1 VGHAL
6 RSWFRSGA
14 DARRVLVR
22 AEALRPQ
29 RLVTPLVAAARSTG
43 QRAVGSNRE
52 PRAGQRVGRTT
63 RVNPAHAIIIF
74 VAGLGAGTINAV
86 VGSGSLITFPT
97 LIALG
102 YPPVLANVS
111 NDIGLVP
118 GAISAVYGYRREL
131 SGQRDRLIRLVPA
144 SAAGGLLGAV
154 LLLVLPSAFFKRIVI
169 ALILIALAL
178 VVVQPRLAAYLRTR
192 SEPRRSE
199 VRITLWVLVA
209 ATGIY
214 GGYFGAAQGI
224 ILIAILGLLLRDDL
238 QRLNATK
245 NVLAGSVNLVA
256 SIVFVFATDVDWK
269 VVGLIAAGSIVGGQ
283 LGASFGRRLDQRALR
298 LVIVGVGILA
308 LVRLI

>member
-1 VGHAL
+1 M
-6 RSWFRSGA
+6 
-14 DARRVLVR
+14 
-22 AEALRPQ
+22 
-29 RLVTPLVAAARSTG
+29 T
-43 QRAVGSNRE
+43 
-52 PRAGQRVGRTT
+52 
-63 RVNPAHAIIIF
+63 PAHAIIIF

-144 SAAGGLLGAV
+144 SATGGLIGAV

-169 ALILIALAL
+169 ALIVVALAL
-178 VVVQPRLAAYLRTR
+178 VVLQPRLAAYLQAR
-192 SEPRRSE
+192 SKARRSE
-199 VRITLWVLVA
+199 VRAALWVLVA

-224 ILIAILGLLLRDDL
+224 ILIAILGLGLRDEL

-256 SIVFVFATDVDWK
+256 SIVFVLATNVDWK

-283 LGASFGRRLDQRALR
+283 LGATFGRRLDQRALR
-298 LVIVGVGILA
+298 LVIVAVGIVA

>member
-1 VGHAL
+1 
-6 RSWFRSGA
+6 
-14 DARRVLVR
+14 
-22 AEALRPQ
+22 
-29 RLVTPLVAAARSTG
+29 VTAS
-43 QRAVGSNRE
+43 
-52 PRAGQRVGRTT
+52 
-63 RVNPAHAIIIF
+63 HAIIIF

-131 SGQRDRLIRLVPA
+131 SGQRDRLVRLVPA
-144 SAAGGLLGAV
+144 SAAGGIIGAV
-154 LLLVLPSAFFKRIVI
+154 LLLVLPSALFKRVVIVLIVI
-169 ALILIALAL
+169 ALGL
-178 VVVQPRLAAYLRTR
+178 VVLQPRLAAYLQAR
-192 SEPRRSE
+192 SEARRSE
-199 VRITLWVLVA
+199 VRTALWLLVA

-224 ILIAILGLLLRDDL
+224 ILIAILGLLLSDEL

-245 NVLAGSVNLVA
+245 NVLVGSVNLVA
-256 SIVFVFATDVDWK
+256 SIVFVLATDVDWK

-283 LGASFGRRLDQRALR
+283 LGATFGRRLDPRALR
-298 LVIVGVGILA
+298 LVIVGVGIVA

>member
-1 VGHAL
+1 
-6 RSWFRSGA
+6 
-14 DARRVLVR
+14 
-22 AEALRPQ
+22 
-29 RLVTPLVAAARSTG
+29 
-43 QRAVGSNRE
+43 
-52 PRAGQRVGRTT
+52 
-63 RVNPAHAIIIF
+63 VNPAHAIIIF